1 MRPNHNLR
9 KNKRRIHLA
18 EYQEQIAD
26 TGEMMVDS
34 TADVIDLAPAE
45 QKALDI
51 YAEERMQR
59 APQMGLR
66 PGR

>member
-1 MRPNHNLR
+1 
-9 KNKRRIHLA
+9 
-18 EYQEQIAD
+18 
-26 TGEMMVDS
+26 MVDS

-51 YAEERMQR
+51 YAEERMQW